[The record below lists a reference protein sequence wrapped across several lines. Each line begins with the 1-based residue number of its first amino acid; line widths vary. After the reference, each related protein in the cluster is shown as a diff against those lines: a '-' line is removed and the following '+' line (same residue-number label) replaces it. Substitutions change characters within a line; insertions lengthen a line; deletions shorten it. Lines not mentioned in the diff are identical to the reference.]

1 MKGLETENW
10 YVLLGVDPSAS
21 SFEVNHAYKE
31 LYQLYREDSLA
42 SYSFFTR
49 KEREHL
55 LAKLEE
61 AHATLMD
68 EEKRFQYDRALAQRD
83 VSPGEIPFRG
93 VRKTFQRV
101 STSRHF
107 TQHALLTI
115 RGELKEMASSN
126 PVVQEILNRDVLSGK
141 DLKAMRDE
149 LGVSLEAIAEMT
161 RVRRV
166 FLRALEDD
174 EFEKV
179 PSPMFLKSFLK
190 AYAQCLGLDA
200 EHVAGRYLNRLGDGP
215 TGDSQPHLES
225 VKPSK
230 ITPSMD
236 DGKQAEG

>member
-1 MKGLETENW
+1 MKGLETEDW

-21 SFEVNHAYKE
+21 SFEINHAYKE
-31 LYQLYREDSLA
+31 LCQLYREDSLA

-83 VSPGEIPFRG
+83 VPPGETPFRG

-200 EHVAGRYLNRLGDGP
+200 EHVAGRYLKRLGDGP
-215 TGDSQPHLES
+215 SGGSQPHLAS
-225 VKPSK
+225 VKLRKS
-230 ITPSMD
+230 IPSMD